1 MKTPRTALTRLTVMI
16 AGAALL
22 AAGCGN
28 DDDNSVGTGDGQSIR
43 LVVAQYTEGTQ
54 PYWEEFI
61 EEFEAEHPG
70 TSVEL
75 QVIDWGNLRSQV
87 NTMIQTQQIPDLLN
101 INLFADYAEADLLY
115 RADEVMSDEQLADFV
130 PAFAENASYD
140 GTQYAFPFVATVNGM
155 YYNATILE
163 EAGLDGPPE
172 TWDEFRDAA
181 EKIADLPGDY
191 VPYALALGSEGGTG
205 EFGTWARSNDGDW
218 MIDGEWTINGDRNVE
233 TLEFLAELSE
243 DGLTQPNPGQTNR
256 ADGTWPL
263 FAQGRA
269 AMVYA
274 SFGTR
279 AFMGPVEE
287 SGIEFGVAT
296 HPTNNDAEPST
307 HGIQDYLM
315 AFRKEDN
322 QQAVSDFLAYF
333 YQPENY
339 AEYLRVEGLLPTTES
354 GANEFRDDDE
364 FGQYVELLEHARF
377 DPAAQPV
384 WAELRGTLDSD
395 LGTGVAPNADP
406 QELLD
411 RIQSIAEAG
420 L

>member
-1 MKTPRTALTRLTVMI
+1 MQTRRTPWTTFAVLATGT
-16 AGAALL
+16 ALL
-22 AAGCGN
+22 AAGCGG
-28 DDDNSVGTGDGQSIR
+28 DDTSSSTGDGQSIR

-54 PYWEEFI
+54 PYWENLI
-61 EEFEAEHPG
+61 DAFEDEHPG
-70 TSVEL
+70 HTVDL

-87 NTMIQTQQIPDLLN
+87 NTMVQTQQLPDILN
-101 INLFADYAEADLLY
+101 INLFADYADAGLLY
-115 RADEVMSDEQLADFV
+115 RADEVMSEERLADFV
-130 PAFAENASYD
+130 PSFAENASYD

-155 YYNATILE
+155 YYNTTILD
-163 EAGLDGPPE
+163 EAGLDGPPQ

-181 EKIADLPGDY
+181 EAIVDLPGDY

-205 EFGTWARSNDGDW
+205 EFGTWARSNGGDW
-218 MIDGEWTINGDRNVE
+218 MIDGEWTVNGERNVE
-233 TLEFLAELSE
+233 TLEFLKELTE
-243 DGLTQPNPGQTNR
+243 DGFTQPNPGQTNR

-263 FAQGRA
+263 FAQGRV

-279 AFMGPVEE
+279 AFMEQVEE
-287 SGIEFGVAT
+287 AGIDYGVAT
-296 HPTNNDAEPST
+296 HPTNHGTEPST

-315 AFRKEDN
+315 AFRKDNN
-322 QQAVSDFLAYF
+322 QQAVTDFLDYF

-354 GANEFRDDDE
+354 GADEFRDDDE
-364 FGQYVELLEHARF
+364 YGQYVELLEFARF

-395 LGTGVAPNADP
+395 LGTGVSSNTDP
-406 QELLD
+406 RELLD
-411 RIQSIAEAG
+411 RIQAIAEAG
-420 L
+420 A